1 MDKNHFYWL
10 LLALLVF
17 LLGVPVADDLTILS
31 GPAVRALAYLQAVFG
46 QFYVA
51 ILVAGLVGAYISR
64 SDNRKADE

>member
-46 QFYVA
+46 QCYVA